1 MVQKDRK
8 IDITK
13 LCLNK
18 KNVEMKN
25 TKKKLKKE
33 ENSNSLSGIENS
45 RRFRAYYHIS
55 VAIDVFGACMPLL

>member
-18 KNVEMKN
+18 KNCGNEKYKKDR
-25 TKKKLKKE
+25 KKK
-33 ENSNSLSGIENS
+33 IQT
-45 RRFRAYYHIS
+45 
-55 VAIDVFGACMPLL
+55 P